1 MSASRL
7 LLFILLPAVA
17 LAEGPPVE
25 QPGIDLGR
33 AAAQLEGEPAA
44 EPPAA
49 APGDQAAPAAAAP
62 GADQAAPAA
71 AAPGA
76 DQAAPVAAAPGAV
89 AAAPA
94 ADQAALAGDA
104 YTVKPGDTLWD
115 LSGRFLNNPW
125 YWPKVWSYN
134 PEIANPHF
142 IYPGNVVRF
151 VPGADEAP
159 GRVEPMGI
167 ASAQPPAPESDE
179 DLSAPHELEDLSR
192 ADMKKPQEI
201 GEGDEVAVVGP
212 YKVGYVAPKGIHA
225 RRDSFITVRELEESG
240 TIKAAFD
247 EKQYLSLND
256 RAYARFSVP
265 AQVKT
270 GEQYLLFRTER
281 PVRHPVTGELFGYQ
295 STIIGAARVVAVNE
309 KVATIEIAQAYDP
322 IERGTMLA
330 PLTQKVVRQVQR
342 RPNQHALAG
351 VIVAAQQEIVSEIG
365 EHHMV
370 FVDKGRA
377 DGVEEGN
384 VFTVVRAGDPWRE
397 HVQGG
402 ATDPSLPQEDVG
414 TLLVVDAQQNT
425 SAALVVRSLRELSIG
440 ERVLMRTAA
449 ADAPVAGS
457 GGR

>member
-1 MSASRL
+1 MSASRF
-7 LLFILLPAVA
+7 LLFLLLPAAA
-17 LAEGPPVE
+17 LAEAPPPE

-33 AAAQLEGEPAA
+33 AAAQLQGDAVA
-44 EPPAA
+44 E
-49 APGDQAAPAAAAP
+49 APAPPAP
-62 GADQAAPAA
+62 GAEQAP
-71 AAPGA
+71 PTA
-76 DQAAPVAAAPGAV
+76 DT
-89 AAAPA
+89 
-94 ADQAALAGDA
+94 

-159 GRVEPMGI
+159 GRVEPI
-167 ASAQPPAPESDE
+167 DVASAQPGAALAPEPDG

-192 ADMKKPQEI
+192 ADMKKPQDI

-212 YKVGYVAPKGIHA
+212 YKVGYAPPKGVHA
-225 RRDSFITVRELEESG
+225 RRDSFITARELEESG

-247 EKQYLSLND
+247 EKQFLSLND
-256 RAYARFSVP
+256 RAYARFS
-265 AQVKT
+265 ASGQVKR
-270 GEQYLLFRTER
+270 GEQYLLYRTER
-281 PVRHPVTGELFGYQ
+281 AVRHPVTGELFGYQ
-295 STIIGAARVVAVNE
+295 STIIGAARVVAVDE

-322 IERGTMLA
+322 IERGTLLA
-330 PLTQKVVRQVQR
+330 PLTQRVVRQVQR
-342 RPNQHALAG
+342 RPNQRALAG
-351 VIVAAQQEIVSEIG
+351 IIVATQQELVSEIG

-384 VFTVVRAGDPWRE
+384 VFTVVRAGDPWRQ
-397 HVQGG
+397 HLQADVI
-402 ATDPSLPQEDVG
+402 DPTLPQEDVG

-440 ERVLMRTAA
+440 ERVVMRTAA
-449 ADAPVAGS
+449 ADAPLAGS

>member
-7 LLFILLPAVA
+7 LLFLLLPAAA
-17 LAEGPPVE
+17 LAEAPPPVE
-25 QPGIDLGR
+25 QPGIDLGP
-33 AAAQLEGEPAA
+33 AAARLEGEPAVA
-44 EPPAA
+44 EPRV
-49 APGDQAAPAAAAP
+49 AAAP

-71 AAPGA
+71 
-76 DQAAPVAAAPGAV
+76 
-89 AAAPA
+89 
-94 ADQAALAGDA
+94 DA

-167 ASAQPPAPESDE
+167 ASAQPGAAPEPDA
-179 DLSAPHELEDLSR
+179 DLSAPQELEDLSR

-212 YKVGYVAPKGIHA
+212 YKIGYVAPRGVHA
-225 RRDSFITVRELEESG
+225 RRDSFITARELEESG

-247 EKQYLSLND
+247 EKQLLSLQD
-256 RAYARFSVP
+256 RAYARFSGSTP
-265 AQVKT
+265 VKP
-270 GEQYLLFRTER
+270 GEQYLLYRTER
-281 PVRHPVTGELFGYQ
+281 AVRHPVTGELFGYQ
-295 STIIGAARVVAVNE
+295 STIIGAARVVAVDE
-309 KVATIEIAQAYDP
+309 KVATIVISQAYDP
-322 IERGTMLA
+322 IERGAMLA

-342 RPNQHALAG
+342 RPNQHAVAG
-351 VIVAAQQEIVSEIG
+351 IIVAAQQELVSEIG

-384 VFTVVRAGDPWRE
+384 VFTVLRAGDPWSQ
-397 HVQGG
+397 HLQPG
-402 ATDPSLPQEDVG
+402 AVDPSLPQEDVG

-425 SAALVVRSLRELSIG
+425 SSALVVRSLRELSVG
-440 ERVLMRTAA
+440 ERVVMRTAA
-449 ADAPVAGS
+449 DAPLAGS

>member
-7 LLFILLPAVA
+7 LLFMLLPVAA

-25 QPGIDLGR
+25 QQGIDLGR
-33 AAAQLEGEPAA
+33 AAAQLEGEPATEA
-44 EPPAA
+44 SAT
-49 APGDQAAPAAAAP
+49 
-62 GADQAAPAA
+62 
-71 AAPGA
+71 
-76 DQAAPVAAAPGAV
+76 AAAPGAV
-89 AAAPA
+89 ATAPGANQAAPA
-94 ADQAALAGDA
+94 ADA

-167 ASAQPPAPESDE
+167 ASTQPAAPDPDD
-179 DLSAPHELEDLSR
+179 DLSAPQELEDLSR

-212 YKVGYVAPKGIHA
+212 YKVGYVAPKGVRA
-225 RRDSFITVRELEESG
+225 RRDSFVTVRELEESG
-240 TIKAAFD
+240 TIRAAFD
-247 EKQYLSLND
+247 EKQFLSLND

-265 AQVKT
+265 TQVKT
-270 GEQYLLFRTER
+270 GEQYLLYRTER
-281 PVRHPVTGELFGYQ
+281 AVRHPVTGELFGYQ
-295 STIIGAARVVAVNE
+295 STIIGSARVVAVDE
-309 KVATIEIAQAYDP
+309 KVATVEIAQAYDP

-351 VIVAAQQEIVSEIG
+351 IIVAAQQEIVSEIG

-384 VFTVVRAGDPWRE
+384 VFTVLRAGDPWRE
-397 HVQGG
+397 QQGLVKD
-402 ATDPSLPQEDVG
+402 ASLPQEDVG
-414 TLLVVDAQQNT
+414 MLLVVDAQQNT
-425 SAALVVRSLRELSIG
+425 SAALVVRSLRELAIG

-449 ADAPVAGS
+449 ADAPAAGS